1 MALPHAPGTESLR
14 RAFRADVIVNRH
26 GGVSACDSRR
36 GTVTAARAAA
46 HARWVVASRGDG
58 RLLALAG
65 GRAGGGLGPATVES
79 PTAGAWRGLNR
90 AARGGVAALPRK
102 SAIGAKAQDDIAL
115 YGLVRPC
122 LFRSLDLRR
131 NTPPPKDMLSS

>member
-1 MALPHAPGTESLR
+1 MKPGVW
-14 RAFRADVIVNRH
+14 AGA
-26 GGVSACDSRR
+26 
-36 GTVTAARAAA
+36 
-46 HARWVVASRGDG
+46 ASRC
-58 RLLALAG
+58 RFRWAALG
-65 GRAGGGLGPATVES
+65 SCGRAGGGLGPATVEP

-102 SAIGAKAQDDIAL
+102 NAIGAKAQDDIAL